1 MTPKPLSGI
10 VVPIP
15 TLFDDRGRVD
25 NEANVRH
32 IDRLIESG
40 VHGIFALG
48 TTGEFT
54 SLSGDERRAF
64 AALSVEAAR
73 GRVPVVIGCSSP
85 WTDEA
90 IGYAR
95 HAEEV
100 GASGV
105 VAVLP
110 YYWLPPD
117 RSIHEH
123 YRLLARGT
131 ALPIYI
137 YNYPALTGRSI
148 APRLVAQLAADHPN
162 IAGLKDTVDSI
173 AHIQETIALV
183 KAQRPDFSVLAG
195 MDSHLLNTLLLGGDG
210 CVPGS
215 ANFAPEPFV
224 RIYRDAV
231 AGRLDAAAERA
242 RALAPFARLYA
253 LEAASFVIIKE
264 AMAAA
269 GLIPRVTT
277 RPPALPLP
285 EDQRRLLRAELEA
298 AGIAR

>member
-1 MTPKPLSGI
+1 MSAPLSGI

-25 NEANVRH
+25 DEANARH
-32 IDRLIESG
+32 IDWLIDGG
-40 VHGIFALG
+40 VHAIFALG

-54 SLSGDERRAF
+54 SLSSDERRAF
-64 AALSVEAAR
+64 AALSVRAAR
-73 GRVPVVIGCSSP
+73 GRIPVLIGCSSP

-95 HAEEV
+95 HAEEI

-123 YRLLARGT
+123 YRLLAQGT
-131 ALPIYI
+131 ALPVYI
-137 YNYPALTGRSI
+137 YNFPALTGRSI
-148 APRLVAQLAADHPN
+148 APRLVARLAADHPN
-162 IAGLKDTVDSI
+162 IAGLKDTVDSV
-173 AHIQETIALV
+173 AHIQETIAL
-183 KAQRPDFSVLAG
+183 ARPRRPDFAVLAG
-195 MDSHLLNTLLLGGDG
+195 MDYHLLNTLLLGGNG

-224 RIYRDAV
+224 RIYSDAV
-231 AGRLDAAAERA
+231 AGRLDAAAERS
-242 RALAPFARLYA
+242 RSLAPFARLFA
-253 LEAASFVIIKE
+253 LEAAPFVIVKE

-269 GLIPRVTT
+269 GLITRVTT
-277 RPPALPLP
+277 RPPALPLL
-285 EDQRRLLRAELEA
+285 EEQRRQLRAELEA
-298 AGIAR
+298 TGIAR

>member
-1 MTPKPLSGI
+1 MSAPLSGI

-25 NEANVRH
+25 DEASARH
-32 IDRLIESG
+32 IDWLIDRG
-40 VHGIFALG
+40 VNAIFALG

-54 SLSGDERRAF
+54 SLSPDERRAF
-64 AALSVEAAR
+64 AAVSVRAAR
-73 GRVPVVIGCSSP
+73 GRVPVLVGCGSP

-90 IGYAR
+90 IAYAR
-95 HAEEV
+95 HAAEV

-110 YYWLPPD
+110 YYWVPSD

-131 ALPIYI
+131 SLPVYI

-148 APRLVAQLAADHPN
+148 PPSLVARLAADHHN

-173 AHIQETIALV
+173 GHVQEAIALV
-183 KAQRPDFSVLAG
+183 KARRPDFSVLAG
-195 MDSHLLNTLLLGGDG
+195 MDTHLLNTVLLGGDG

-215 ANFAPEPFV
+215 ANFAPDPFV
-224 RIYRDAV
+224 RIYGDAV
-231 AGRLDAAAERA
+231 AGRLDAAAERS
-242 RALAPFARLYA
+242 RTLAPFARLYA
-253 LEAASFVIIKE
+253 LDAPSFVIVKE

-277 RPPALPLP
+277 RPPALPLV
-285 EDQRRLLRAELEA
+285 EEQRQHLRAELEA

>member
-1 MTPKPLSGI
+1 VSAPLSGI

-25 NEANVRH
+25 DEANARH
-32 IDRLIESG
+32 IDWLIDKG
-40 VHGIFALG
+40 VHAIFALG

-54 SLSGDERRAF
+54 SLSSDERRAF
-64 AALSVEAAR
+64 AALAVRAAR
-73 GRVPVVIGCSSP
+73 DRVPVLVGCGSP

-90 IGYAR
+90 IAYAR
-95 HAEEV
+95 HAAEV

-117 RSIHEH
+117 RSIYEH
-123 YRLLARGT
+123 YRLLARGM
-131 ALPIYI
+131 ALPVYI

-148 APRLVAQLAADHPN
+148 APNLVARLAADHPN
-162 IAGLKDTVDSI
+162 IAGLKDTVDSV
-173 AHIQETIALV
+173 AHIQETIGLV

-215 ANFAPEPFV
+215 ANFAPETFV
-224 RIYRDAV
+224 RIYADAV

-242 RALAPFARLYA
+242 RSLIPFAPLYA
-253 LEAASFVIIKE
+253 LEAPSFVIVKE

-269 GLIPRVTT
+269 GLIPRVTS

-285 EDQRRLLRAELEA
+285 EEQRRHLRAELEA